1 MVKKFGYVSIESNSI
16 NSLSNNYQNIEKLR
30 KELYG
35 KPITEK
41 SIMNALNKVEIR
53 KYPSSSEKMGI
64 FMFCPEDRLALIGR
78 WIKCENDYHPS
89 IRITWSDNEKTSIS
103 EQNAEI
109 IKLLKEIS
117 KKLDN
122 KGSN

>member
-1 MVKKFGYVSIESNSI
+1 MTKKFGYVYIDSN
-16 NSLSNNYQNIEKLR
+16 NMNALSNNYQNIDKFR

-41 SIMNALNKVEIR
+41 SVMNALAKVEIR

-64 FMFCPEDRLALIGR
+64 FMFCPEDRLILIGR
-78 WIKCENDYHPS
+78 WTEGENDYHPS
-89 IRITWSDNEKTSIS
+89 IRITWNNNEITSIS

-122 KGSN
+122 KGGN